1 MTALYCVLIGIAMGA
16 LIQRIGASSPAVILR
31 NLRLENLT
39 IIKFMAATIAF
50 GMIVSYA
57 IDALAPGV
65 MHFDPKPAYVVGVAV
80 GGLIFGVGFALGG
93 YCPGTCVVGL
103 GEGRKDAVAAIAGG
117 LVGALAF
124 TLAYDLLLDPL
135 IKPMD
140 LGKVRLQDYVGL
152 PPVVLALVVGI
163 GMLALMAVLPTNP
176 GQPARDR

>member
-1 MTALYCVLIGIAMGA
+1 MTAIACILIGIAMGA

-50 GMIVSYA
+50 GMIFSYA
-57 IDALAPGV
+57 IDAMVPGV
-65 MHFDPKPAYVVGVAV
+65 MHFDPKPAYVIGVAV

-117 LVGALAF
+117 IVGALVF
-124 TLAYDLLLDPL
+124 TLLYSVLLDPL

-140 LGKVRLQDYVGL
+140 LGKVRLQDYIGL
-152 PPVVLALVVGI
+152 PPVVLALIVGV
-163 GMLALMAVLPTNP
+163 GMLALMKALPTNP
-176 GQPARDR
+176 GQSAPRS